1 MKKYAQAN
9 MLLFITA
16 ALFLA
21 VSIGLSVLIGVFG
34 MAIPAP
40 VSLLTG
46 QVIIIIPSIIY
57 MAVKKIPFK
66 QTVRMKK
73 TNPVNFVMAL
83 LVILFSYPVVVV
95 LNIFSMF
102 FVDNAVAGTMTDM
115 MSEMNI
121 FFVFFAVAVMPAF
134 GEEILFRGVMYNTY
148 SQFRPAMG
156 LVISAAA
163 FGMMHGNFN
172 QMPYAA
178 FLGVVFVL
186 MLEASDSI
194 WVTMFMH
201 FLLNGSNVLMM
212 YLTPE
217 NLLEQSSQ
225 ISIRDMFGTF
235 YAMGGMPMIGIIAM
249 VYLCIGLAFAGIVFL
264 LIWLTFKMNH
274 RSIKECFRKKNCTDV
289 SQHIQSQ
296 MNMLPVMNQPQNM
309 NISQAMNQTQCVN
322 MSHTMNPSQNITMS
336 QTTVYG
342 EKNKKFASASKEK
355 MLDWWLFGFLLI
367 IIAEIVIDMIL

>member
-21 VSIGLSVLIGVFG
+21 VSIGLSVLIGVLG
-34 MAIPAP
+34 VAIPAP
-40 VSLLTG
+40 VSLLAG

-57 MAVKKIPFK
+57 MVVKKIPFK
-66 QTVRMKK
+66 QAVRMKK

-102 FVDNAVAGTMTDM
+102 FVDNAVANTMTGM
-115 MSEMNI
+115 MSVMNI

-148 SQFRPAMG
+148 SQFRPVMG

-212 YLTPE
+212 YLTPGD
-217 NLLEQSSQ
+217 LLEQSSQ

-264 LIWLTFKMNH
+264 LIWLTFKINH
-274 RSIKECFRKKNCTDV
+274 RSLKECFKKKTYADTAQNILPQMINL
-289 SQHIQSQ
+289 SQNENMSQ
-296 MNMLPVMNQPQNM
+296 VMCSPQNI
-309 NISQAMNQTQCVN
+309 NVA
-322 MSHTMNPSQNITMS
+322 
-336 QTTVYG
+336 QTTICG
-342 EKNKKFASASKEK
+342 ENNKNFAPARKEK
-355 MLDWWLFGFLLI
+355 ILDWWLFGFLLI
-367 IIAEIVIDMIL
+367 TIAEIVIDMIL